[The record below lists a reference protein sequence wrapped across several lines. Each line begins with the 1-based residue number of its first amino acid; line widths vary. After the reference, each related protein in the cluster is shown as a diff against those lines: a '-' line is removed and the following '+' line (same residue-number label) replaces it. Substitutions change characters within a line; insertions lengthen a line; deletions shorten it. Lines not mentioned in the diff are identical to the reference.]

1 MYNVIISSKA
11 SSDIDKIPKDI
22 HLSIVTAFRELREDP
37 FLGESLKRELTGRFK
52 MKVGV
57 YRIIY
62 LVNEKDKK
70 VIILAVGHRSKIY
83 N

>member
-22 HLSIVTAFRELREDP
+22 HLAIVTTFRELREAL
-37 FLGESLKRELTGRFK
+37 FLGEPLKRELTGRFK
-52 MKVGV
+52 IKVGV

-70 VIILAVGHRSKIY
+70 VIILAVGHRSRIY

>member
-11 SSDIDKIPKDI
+11 TSNIDRIPKNV

-37 FLGESLKRELTGRFK
+37 FIGEPLKRELTGRFK
-52 MKVGV
+52 LKIGV

-70 VIILAVGHRSKIY
+70 VIILAVGHRSRIY